1 MNSLPRKPLIVIDEA
16 NMLMDWTEPIPS
28 PQSGSSQPKLLKL
41 LAFLVAISKEAN
53 LVHVILATSDYFL
66 ASWLKEKGVAT
77 NNFRIHVLGDLT
89 EEEAREFVY
98 GTAVGAT
105 IDPLSVA
112 APGVAAP
119 VVTWPGAGPQV
130 HEPLLDAELGLRG
143 ASNTHLWRGAIEHHR
158 ALATLTLSPD
168 GSFQLKEDPPGYK
181 FLFTFPK
188 AMDISVPSLDVVGAS
203 LSDISSVQ
211 LCPPPAFNN
220 QQQPQRRVLAIIN
233 PASGR
238 GIAPKVYS
246 KQIKPILQAAGM
258 LLTEATTTATGHAT
272 EITKNVLPNE
282 FDLILSLGG
291 DGTMFEVL
299 QGVLQRPDWELMST
313 TTALLQ
319 IPCGSGNA
327 LAASTGLWD
336 VATAAHAAVKG
347 HKQLL
352 DIASVVQLQGRQE
365 KQEQESSRHL
375 NSEENGGIEAASI
388 AEHSSVRFFSFLS
401 CTYGMLSCLDIG
413 TEHLRWLGGTR
424 FIVGAIQQIVMQHTF
439 KIKVAYLDADSLGSG
454 TGGGTIAPGGDVDPI
469 EDGTTNTHGW
479 HGVTENVGYGPSL
492 QYFKEFSPII
502 HARSRFGST
511 TDPNPNPDLDPSATE
526 IATATATAASASAST
541 PPFSLPLLPSRWH
554 WLPADTIQV
563 FAACNLPQLDMNFN
577 FAPEATLN
585 SGHFNLLYTTG
596 RSGWLKGFS
605 LLTAAEKG
613 QHMHLVQQRKLKAY
627 WIEPLA
633 KSGST
638 WLVCDGEEVPHRPVY
653 AEVHAGLVTTLKAP
667 NRES

>member
-1 MNSLPRKPLIVIDEA
+1 MCYWGD
-16 NMLMDWTEPIPS
+16 
-28 PQSGSSQPKLLKL
+28 
-41 LAFLVAISKEAN
+41 
-53 LVHVILATSDYFL
+53 
-66 ASWLKEKGVAT
+66 
-77 NNFRIHVLGDLT
+77 VLGALDCDLMS
-89 EEEAREFVY
+89 
-98 GTAVGAT
+98 
-105 IDPLSVA
+105 D
-112 APGVAAP
+112 
-119 VVTWPGAGPQV
+119 
-130 HEPLLDAELGLRG
+130 
-143 ASNTHLWRGAIEHHR
+143 HLFIN
-158 ALATLTLSPD
+158 LNCSL
-168 GSFQLKEDPPGYK
+168 QDPPGYK

-188 AMDISVPSLDVVGAS
+188 AMDISVGINFLSLISLCIDTALLLQPPLPSLAAFFTLPFPPKQVPSLDVVGAS

-211 LCPPPAFNN
+211 LWYMPLRNPSSKTPVRQLRKTPPLKLNSPIEATALINAVQSSLSPPPAFNN

-388 AEHSSVRFFSFLS
+388 AEHSPVRFFSFLS